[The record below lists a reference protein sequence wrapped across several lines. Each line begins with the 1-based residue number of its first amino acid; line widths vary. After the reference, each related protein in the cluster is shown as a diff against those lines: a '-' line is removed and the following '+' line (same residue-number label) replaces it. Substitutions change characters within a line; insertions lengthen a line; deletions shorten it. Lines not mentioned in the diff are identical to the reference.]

1 MNTAEKHESALHVI
15 HEQIESAVATRK
27 CHRCGC
33 LQATVK
39 ALSSTPAGQHELAP
53 ILLAAKKVF
62 VPKEYDCLGCSVCY
76 PAIAA
81 NAFADAYP
89 DAGAQ
94 LDLCP
99 TEEPE
104 ARSGWP
110 PLPGNY
116 HVIRYQAPVAVCTL
130 NSTDLAGHIRDSASA
145 GLAVAGTMQTENLGI
160 ERVIRNLLANPNVR
174 FLILGGEDTR
184 QRIGHLPGQ
193 SLVSLFHNGLDERSR
208 IMGAQG
214 KRPVLKNVTTEE
226 VRRFKEQVT
235 LVDLI
240 GELRADVISERIRD
254 CAARNP
260 GPIATATA
268 LVALNPIQADEPT
281 RLVLDPA
288 GYFVVYP
295 DARRHS
301 LMLEHY
307 SNAGVLDCLLEGH
320 SAAPLYTAAIVRSL
334 ISQLDH
340 AAYLGRE
347 LARAE
352 HSLKTG
358 EPYVQDRAPGELPVA
373 TPITGSS
380 VGAPEEFANEDS
392 LDWRGRCPSGCR
404 GPAPCQTASASSIAS
419 TRKRR

>member
-1 MNTAEKHESALHVI
+1 MNTADKHESALHVI
-15 HEQIESAVATRK
+15 QEQIEAAVRAPK

-33 LQATVK
+33 LHATVK
-39 ALSSTPAGQHELAP
+39 ALSSTTAGQGELAP
-53 ILLAAKKVF
+53 VLQAAEKVS
-62 VPKEYDCLGCSVCY
+62 VPKEYDCLGCPVCY

-81 NAFADAYP
+81 NAFAEAYP

-110 PLPGNY
+110 PLPGDY
-116 HVIRYQAPVAVCTL
+116 HVIHYQAPIAVCTL
-130 NSTDLAGHIRDSASA
+130 NSAELAEQLRDSAPA
-145 GLAVAGTMQTENLGI
+145 GLAVVGTMHTENLGI

-174 FLILGGEDTR
+174 FLVIGGEDTR

-193 SLVSLFHNGLDERSR
+193 SLVSLFRNGLDERGR
-208 IMGAQG
+208 IVGAQG
-214 KRPVLKNVTTEE
+214 KRPVLKNVTAEE
-226 VRRFKEQVT
+226 VQRFKEQVT

-240 GELRADVISERIRD
+240 GELRADVIDEHIRD
-254 CAARNP
+254 CTARDP
-260 GPIATATA
+260 GPTAAATHIA
-268 LVALNPIQADEPT
+268 VNPIRAAEPT

-295 DARRHS
+295 DARRHR

-320 SAAPLYTAAIVRSL
+320 SAGALYTTAIARNLVSR
-334 ISQLDH
+334 LDH

-352 HSLKTG
+352 RSLETG
-358 EPYVQDRAPGELPVA
+358 EPYVQDGAPGELPVA
-373 TPITGSS
+373 APIIGSS
-380 VGAPEEFANEDS
+380 CG
-392 LDWRGRCPSGCR
+392 CSGGIC
-404 GPAPCQTASASSIAS
+404 
-419 TRKRR
+419 K